1 MTKQAEAAAQIE
13 VSIEDEIISVHDLD
27 TTTEIDIERH
37 YGSGQLDPDLYS
49 IKSIKHDGSIML
61 KGNKLAL
68 TQKLYD
74 DTGSPKEGTI
84 TITHMD
90 SSTTEYTK
98 VLIVGEG
105 FQFSEGETAET
116 SFEWICMGR
125 QHGTPAE

>member
-1 MTKQAEAAAQIE
+1 MSEQAEAAAQVEVFIE
-13 VSIEDEIISVHDLD
+13 GERITVHDLD

-37 YGSGQLDPDLYS
+37 YGSGHLDPDQYS

-68 TQKLYD
+68 GQSLYNED
-74 DTGSPKEGTI
+74 GSPREGVM

-90 SSTTEYTK
+90 GSVTEYK
-98 VLIVGEG
+98 QFLIVGEG

-116 SFEWICMGR
+116 SYDWIAMGR
-125 QHGTPAE
+125 SHN